1 MITYRDA
8 NDDKRLTT
16 YINMQYGT
24 QEQRDAE
31 QFLGNMINSNTN
43 GTIGKNVEDRRK
55 LARYLNLEA

>member
-24 QEQRDAE
+24 QEQKDAE
-31 QFLGNMINSNTN
+31 KFLGSMINGTTI